1 MRKMKIQAQFV
12 LQNYRI
18 GTGQEW
24 MVLVSQPVMQV
35 VIYNPVDKV
44 KKERQGGKKTGVTWL
59 LTEAR

>member
-1 MRKMKIQAQFV
+1 MRKMKIQAQCV

>member
-1 MRKMKIQAQFV
+1 
-12 LQNYRI
+12 
-18 GTGQEW
+18 

-44 KKERQGGKKTGVTWL
+44 KKERRGGKKTGVTWL

>member
-1 MRKMKIQAQFV
+1 MRKMKIQAQCV

-24 MVLVSQPVMQV
+24 MVSVSQPVMQV

-44 KKERQGGKKTGVTWL
+44 KKERQG
-59 LTEAR
+59 